1 MKFLG
6 MKKVRDGK
14 YLKNYELSYEN
25 KAGRLKTYEIVS
37 RKELEDVQDLGRRA
51 SGVSI
56 VAFQDGK
63 MLLLREFRMSI
74 NKTIFNLCAGMQEKG
89 ETIEECIR
97 RELYEETGLSVKKV
111 LKILPPSYSA
121 VGFSDTKT
129 YIAFVE
135 AGGDFSDHTSD
146 NEEISARFYSR
157 EEVKALLETQEF
169 SSRSQIAAFFFTE
182 GAELWN
188 KNDLKQEDEDK

>member
-25 KAGRLKTYEIVS
+25 KAGKLKTYEIVS

-56 VAFQDGK
+56 
-63 MLLLREFRMSI
+63 
-74 NKTIFNLCAGMQEKG
+74 FNLCAGMQEKE
-89 ETIEECIR
+89 ETIEDCIR

-135 AGGDFSDHTSD
+135 ADGVFSDHTSD

-169 SSRSQIAAFFFTE
+169 SSRSQMAAFFFTE

>member
-25 KAGRLKTYEIVS
+25 KAGKLKTYEIVS

-63 MLLLREFRMSI
+63 MLLLREFRRKKEKRLRNVS
-74 NKTIFNLCAGMQEKG
+74 AGSFMRKQ
-89 ETIEECIR
+89 
-97 RELYEETGLSVKKV
+97 
-111 LKILPPSYSA
+111 
-121 VGFSDTKT
+121 
-129 YIAFVE
+129 
-135 AGGDFSDHTSD
+135 DF
-146 NEEISARFYSR
+146 R
-157 EEVKALLETQEF
+157 
-169 SSRSQIAAFFFTE
+169 
-182 GAELWN
+182 
-188 KNDLKQEDEDK
+188 

>member
-37 RKELEDVQDLGRRA
+37 RKELEGVQDLGRRA

-56 VAFQDGK
+56 VAFQNGK

-74 NKTIFNLCAGMQEKG
+74 NKAIFNLCAGMQEKG

-97 RELYEETGLSVKKV
+97 RELYEETGLSVKKM

-129 YIAFVE
+129 YIAF
-135 AGGDFSDHTSD
+135 SDHTSD
-146 NEEISARFYSR
+146 NEEISACFYSR

-169 SSRSQIAAFFFTE
+169 SSRSQMAAFFFTE

-188 KNDLKQEDEDK
+188 KNDPKQEDEDK

>member
-1 MKFLG
+1 

-63 MLLLREFRMSI
+63 MLLLRVHILLYCTTFMPFQSKDMKKEPPP
-74 NKTIFNLCAGMQEKG
+74 
-89 ETIEECIR
+89 R
-97 RELYEETGLSVKKV
+97 RE
-111 LKILPPSYSA
+111 P
-121 VGFSDTKT
+121 
-129 YIAFVE
+129 
-135 AGGDFSDHTSD
+135 
-146 NEEISARFYSR
+146 
-157 EEVKALLETQEF
+157 
-169 SSRSQIAAFFFTE
+169 
-182 GAELWN
+182 
-188 KNDLKQEDEDK
+188 

>member
-1 MKFLG
+1 MFPPFINCQNVLLMG
-6 MKKVRDGK
+6 VPVVNEHAVLSFQPPFI
-14 YLKNYELSYEN
+14 LKH
-25 KAGRLKTYEIVS
+25 
-37 RKELEDVQDLGRRA
+37 
-51 SGVSI
+51 
-56 VAFQDGK
+56 
-63 MLLLREFRMSI
+63 
-74 NKTIFNLCAGMQEKG
+74 
-89 ETIEECIR
+89 
-97 RELYEETGLSVKKV
+97 LSVKKM

-135 AGGDFSDHTSD
+135 ASGDFSDHTSD

-169 SSRSQIAAFFFTE
+169 SSRSQMAAFFFTE

-188 KNDLKQEDEDK
+188 KNDPKQEDKDK

>member
-74 NKTIFNLCAGMQEKG
+74 NKTPGCRKKEKRLRNVSAGSCMRKQ
-89 ETIEECIR
+89 
-97 RELYEETGLSVKKV
+97 
-111 LKILPPSYSA
+111 
-121 VGFSDTKT
+121 
-129 YIAFVE
+129 
-135 AGGDFSDHTSD
+135 DF
-146 NEEISARFYSR
+146 R
-157 EEVKALLETQEF
+157 
-169 SSRSQIAAFFFTE
+169 
-182 GAELWN
+182 
-188 KNDLKQEDEDK
+188 

>member
-1 MKFLG
+1 
-6 MKKVRDGK
+6 
-14 YLKNYELSYEN
+14 
-25 KAGRLKTYEIVS
+25 
-37 RKELEDVQDLGRRA
+37 
-51 SGVSI
+51 
-56 VAFQDGK
+56 

-74 NKTIFNLCAGMQEKG
+74 NKTIFNLCAGMQEKE
-89 ETIEECIR
+89 ETIEDCIR

-135 AGGDFSDHTSD
+135 ADGVFSVHTSD

-169 SSRSQIAAFFFTE
+169 SSRSQMAAFFFTE
-182 GAELWN
+182 GTELWN

>member
-25 KAGRLKTYEIVS
+25 KAGKLKTYEIVS

-74 NKTIFNLCAGMQEKG
+74 NKAIFNLCAGMQEKG

-97 RELYEETGLSVKKV
+97 RELYEETGLS
-111 LKILPPSYSA
+111 SYSA

-135 AGGDFSDHTSD
+135 AGGNFSDHTSD

-169 SSRSQIAAFFFTE
+169 SSRSQMAAFFFTE

-188 KNDLKQEDEDK
+188 KNDPKQEDEDK

>member
-74 NKTIFNLCAGMQEKG
+74 RKKRKRSRIVSAGSCMRKQ
-89 ETIEECIR
+89 
-97 RELYEETGLSVKKV
+97 
-111 LKILPPSYSA
+111 
-121 VGFSDTKT
+121 
-129 YIAFVE
+129 
-135 AGGDFSDHTSD
+135 DF
-146 NEEISARFYSR
+146 R
-157 EEVKALLETQEF
+157 
-169 SSRSQIAAFFFTE
+169 
-182 GAELWN
+182 
-188 KNDLKQEDEDK
+188 

>member
-25 KAGRLKTYEIVS
+25 KAGKLKTYEIVS

-74 NKTIFNLCAGMQEKG
+74 NKAIFNLCAGMQEKG

-97 RELYEETGLSVKKV
+97 RELYEETGLFVKKV
-111 LKILPPSYSA
+111 LSL
-121 VGFSDTKT
+121 FSRTLTD
-129 YIAFVE
+129 
-135 AGGDFSDHTSD
+135 
-146 NEEISARFYSR
+146 
-157 EEVKALLETQEF
+157 
-169 SSRSQIAAFFFTE
+169 
-182 GAELWN
+182 
-188 KNDLKQEDEDK
+188 

>member
-74 NKTIFNLCAGMQEKG
+74 NKTISTYAPGCRKKRKRSRIVSAGSCMRKQ
-89 ETIEECIR
+89 
-97 RELYEETGLSVKKV
+97 
-111 LKILPPSYSA
+111 
-121 VGFSDTKT
+121 
-129 YIAFVE
+129 
-135 AGGDFSDHTSD
+135 DF
-146 NEEISARFYSR
+146 R
-157 EEVKALLETQEF
+157 
-169 SSRSQIAAFFFTE
+169 
-182 GAELWN
+182 
-188 KNDLKQEDEDK
+188 

>member
-25 KAGRLKTYEIVS
+25 KAGKLKTYEIVS

-74 NKTIFNLCAGMQEKG
+74 NKAIFNLCAGMQEKG

-97 RELYEETGLSVKKV
+97 RELYEETGGV
-111 LKILPPSYSA
+111 
-121 VGFSDTKT
+121 
-129 YIAFVE
+129 
-135 AGGDFSDHTSD
+135 FSDHTSD

-169 SSRSQIAAFFFTE
+169 SSRSQMAAYFFAE

-188 KNDLKQEDEDK
+188 KNDPKQEDKDK

>member
-74 NKTIFNLCAGMQEKG
+74 NKTIFNLCAGMQEKE
-89 ETIEECIR
+89 ETIEDCMR
-97 RELYEETGLSVKKV
+97 KQ
-111 LKILPPSYSA
+111 
-121 VGFSDTKT
+121 
-129 YIAFVE
+129 
-135 AGGDFSDHTSD
+135 DF
-146 NEEISARFYSR
+146 R
-157 EEVKALLETQEF
+157 
-169 SSRSQIAAFFFTE
+169 
-182 GAELWN
+182 
-188 KNDLKQEDEDK
+188 